1 MWVDHLSFQV
11 AHSLSPSFVRP
22 LHSNSLVNIGP
33 WCFSLQSLGELH
45 WIDTTYNIQYSIQQ
59 WFLSARVVLCYFSK
73 FLWCHAT
80 FAFRG
85 HLRCPPSSPKTSL
98 AKTLKTG
105 GLLGDFRI
113 WRGSLSKDLKILL
126 TPLIGL
132 SPFPVP
138 KVPPKK
144 KPSWWLWCL
153 WLLAFR
159 GSQPSG
165 SGGDLV
171 ATTSLPAPGAFR
183 GR

>member
-11 AHSLSPSFVRP
+11 AHSLLPSFVRP

-85 HLRCPPSSPKTSL
+85 HLRCPPSSPKNFPCQDSFRQADYLEIFESGEDLL
-98 AKTLKTG
+98 AKTLRFSW
-105 GLLGDFRI
+105 LHWLGCPR
-113 WRGSLSKDLKILL
+113 
-126 TPLIGL
+126 
-132 SPFPVP
+132 SPFLRYHQKKTFVVIVMFVVTGVSRVP
-138 KVPPKK
+138 TLRQRWRP
-144 KPSWWLWCL
+144 CRNN
-153 WLLAFR
+153 LAASAWGF
-159 GSQPSG
+159 
-165 SGGDLV
+165 
-171 ATTSLPAPGAFR
+171 
-183 GR
+183 

>member
-45 WIDTTYNIQYSIQQ
+45 WIDTTYNIQYAIQQ
-59 WFLSARVVLCYFSK
+59 WFLSVRVVLCYFSK
-73 FLWCHAT
+73 ILWCRILLLHFVVTLDALQVSQKLPLPRLWRQADYLEI
-80 FAFRG
+80 FESG
-85 HLRCPPSSPKTSL
+85 EDLL
-98 AKTLKTG
+98 AKTLR
-105 GLLGDFRI
+105 FS
-113 WRGSLSKDLKILL
+113 W
-126 TPLIGL
+126 LIDWVV
-132 SPFPVP
+132 PVP
-138 KVPPKK
+138 PNKVPPKK